1 MRTRQQEKR
10 YRKEQENS
18 AKLELSRQEMTANAF
33 SEDIR
38 NCLEAGTNAHVSK
51 PIDMPVLEQ
60 TIRRVLG
67 LESEK

>member
-1 MRTRQQEKR
+1 MRMRQQEKR

-38 NCLEAGTNAHVSK
+38 NCLEAGMNATVFK
-51 PIDMPVLEQ
+51 PIDMPVLELSL
-60 TIRRVLG
+60 IHI
-67 LESEK
+67 